1 MDENIYE
8 LKRLEENAKQ
18 DEIYWN
24 CYTDVSNALEPG
36 YVQDFLAG
44 NWSTEINNRTSEVEL
59 VPSFRAVGI
68 KNPYYKPGSELPIQ
82 VSGSDAFKSAVQ
94 KVLTEH
100 AQPYVNLKFVF
111 DKPGGVTIDNNY
123 QGGGVTMCLGCK
135 SPVIHVSSAEQGLVL
150 HEFGHA
156 LGMHHEMKN
165 PNIKITWIESVL
177 VQMFGSADFV
187 KSQITSTVDPNSVN
201 ATAFDKN
208 SVMIYPLPA
217 KTNQEGI
224 NMSGARDYTD
234 LDRQWLKQAY
244 GDPKIPP
251 PPPGTGTQ
259 PPPGTK
265 SQPPKPTQ
273 PPKPLPTTKPKPPP
287 TTKPKLTTKPTTTKS
302 VTTKPPT
309 TTQTPSPTQSQTPS
323 SSPTQPP
330 PSSDIVVSQSW
341 LDSIIVF
348 LISLFGN

>member
-1 MDENIYE
+1 MDENIYD
-8 LKRLEENAKQ
+8 LNRLENNTEK
-18 DEIYWN
+18 DKIYWN
-24 CYTDVSNALEPG
+24 CYTDVTNALEPG

-44 NWSTEINNRTSEVEL
+44 NWSSDINNRTSEVEL
-59 VPSFRAVGI
+59 IPSFRAVGI
-68 KNPYYKPGSELPIQ
+68 KNPYYKSGNELPIQ
-82 VSGSDAFKSAVQ
+82 VTGSDTFKNAVK
-94 KVLTEH
+94 KVLTDH
-100 AQPYVNLKFVF
+100 AQPYINLKFVF
-111 DKPGGVTIDNNY
+111 DKPGGVLIDNNY
-123 QGGGVTMCLGCK
+123 SGGGVCRCLGCK
-135 SPVIHVSSAEQGLVL
+135 SPHISVSSAEQGLVL

-187 KSQITSTVDPNSVN
+187 KSQITSKIDANSVN

-224 NMSGARDYTD
+224 NMSGARNYTD

-251 PPPGTGTQ
+251 PPPSTGTQ
-259 PPPGTK
+259 PPT
-265 SQPPKPTQ
+265 QPRPQPPTQ
-273 PPKPLPTTKPKPPP
+273 PPRPPPRPLPTTKPKPPP
-287 TTKPKLTTKPTTTKS
+287 TTKST
-302 VTTKPPT
+302 TTKPPT
-309 TTQTPSPTQSQTPS
+309 TKSTTTKPSSLTPTPTPSPSQTPT
-323 SSPTQPP
+323 SSPTPP
-330 PSSDIVVSQSW
+330 LDIVVSQSW
-341 LDSIIVF
+341 LDSIIMF